1 MRALAAFLLVLAL
14 PAAAGA
20 QGAPP
25 ASTPAPPQPP
35 RLESVRLPRDL
46 DRVLRDYEFAWQKRD
61 AAALARLFAADGMVL
76 SNGKPPVRGRSAIAL
91 AYADGGGPLS
101 LRAISY
107 SVADSVGYIIG
118 AYAERA
124 GEPDIGKFVLALRRP
139 RGGPWEIAADIDN
152 TNERLRRG
160 PPPSARP
167 DTAAARRRPPR

>member
-1 MRALAAFLLVLAL
+1 MRALAALLLALSL

-20 QGAPP
+20 QGASAAP
-25 ASTPAPPQPP
+25 PPQPAP
-35 RLESVRLPRDL
+35 RMESVRLPRDL

-61 AAALARLFAADGMVL
+61 PAALARLFAADGYVL
-76 SNGKPPVRGRSAIAL
+76 SNGKPPVRGRSAIAV

-124 GEPDIGKFVLALRRP
+124 GDPDMGKFVLALRRQ

-152 TNERLRRG
+152 LNERPRRG
-160 PPPSARP
+160 PPAGARP
-167 DTAAARRRPPR
+167 DTAARRRPPR

>member
-1 MRALAAFLLVLAL
+1 MRAFAALLLAL
-14 PAAAGA
+14 TFPAAAGG

-25 ASTPAPPQPP
+25 APTPVQAP
-35 RLESVRLPRDL
+35 RLESVPLPRDL

-61 AAALARLFAADGMVL
+61 AAALARLFTADGLVL

-101 LRAISY
+101 LRAVSY
-107 SVADSVGYIIG
+107 SVADSVGYIVG

-124 GEPDIGKFVLALRRP
+124 GEPDIGKFVLALRRQ

-152 TNERLRRG
+152 TNERPRRG
-160 PPPSARP
+160 PPAGARP
-167 DTAAARRRPPR
+167 DSAARRRPPR